1 MTTKLTAIAL
11 SAAFS
16 FATACGLAVGSLAD
30 NPQNDSPDTAT
41 KHLSPDLGTSQK
53 TPESSDT
60 LVCDQTPS
68 GQALCWPKELAPRA
82 GQGTTC
88 VETPSSAA
96 CSNTPKFKG
105 PELEI

>member
-1 MTTKLTAIAL
+1 MTIAL
-11 SAAFS
+11 SAVFS
-16 FATACGLAVGSLAD
+16 FATACDLAIGSLAG
-30 NPQNDSPDTAT
+30 NPRNDLPDTAAEN
-41 KHLSPDLGTSQK
+41 LSADRVASQK
-53 TPESSDT
+53 PPESSDT